1 MIQVGK
7 IYCVGYRVMSITVYE
22 RVQYNYPD
30 PNEDYYL
37 ATHDNRFIDWFDPLE
52 REWGYRY
59 SKTDLKSG
67 DIILVLDINRRVQHA
82 WSSGCRP
89 DHVAIKFLKGDV
101 IGWIYQPLN
110 SAAFTEVM
118 LENPYNIAE
127 K

>member
-7 IYCVGYRVMSITVYE
+7 IYSIGHRVMSMPIYE
-22 RVQYNYPD
+22 RVYYSYPD

-37 ATHDNRFIDWFDPLE
+37 ATHDNRFIDWFDPTD

-59 SKTDLKSG
+59 SKNDLKAG
-67 DIILVLDINRRVQHA
+67 DIILVLDINRRVQHV

-89 DHVAIKFLKGDV
+89 DHVAIKFLMGEM
-101 IGWIYQPLN
+101 IGWLYQSVE
-110 SAAFTEVM
+110 SAALIEVAI
-118 LENPYNIAE
+118 ENPYNIAA